1 MEPVSAVI
9 ITLNEEHNLLS
20 SLPKLSWCDEIII
33 VDSGSSD
40 STLDICKSFGC
51 KIFHRQFDGYG
62 TQKQYAVSIAR
73 NDWVLCLDADE
84 VMSDALVDEIR
95 KEMQAPLAEG
105 YLIPMTFVFLG
116 KKFHY
121 GKEGWRYFMRLY
133 NKKSGSFNDNKVH
146 EKIELNGSTR
156 KLCNNIYHY
165 SYHSLNQ
172 YFDKFNRY
180 STYGAEMAFQRGKR
194 KSLFAVVTA
203 IPFNFLKYY
212 FIELNFLNGLS
223 GFYWSVL
230 NAFYH
235 FAKYIKIRELHQQQ
249 REVQKN
255 EIKFNSRFIGSV
267 EKISSA
273 EKSCMPDLK

>member
-1 MEPVSAVI
+1 MLLNPVSA
-9 ITLNEEHNLLS
+9 H
-20 SLPKLSWCDEIII
+20 CDQE
-33 VDSGSSD
+33 
-40 STLDICKSFGC
+40 L
-51 KIFHRQFDGYG
+51 IFHLPFP
-62 TQKQYAVSIAR
+62 
-73 NDWVLCLDADE
+73 
-84 VMSDALVDEIR
+84 ALIR
-95 KEMQAPLAEG
+95 
-105 YLIPMTFVFLG
+105 YLFSRRGSVNLNNHEFNRAN
-116 KKFHY
+116 
-121 GKEGWRYFMRLY
+121 KEGWRYFMRLY